1 MTLFAWSDEE
11 FGVNVAEIDE
21 QHKQLIAIINELHDS
36 MLEKKSGDIM
46 EGLFERLLRYV
57 AVHFETEER
66 LMETYDY
73 PGFEAHKVQHD
84 ELAARVRSMR
94 EDQRQGRIVVSLDVM
109 NFLKDWLVRHI
120 KGTDRLYSDFL
131 NSEGVY

>member
-46 EGLFERLLRYV
+46 ARLFERLLRYV
-57 AVHFETEER
+57 EVHFETEER
-66 LMETYDY
+66 LMKTYDY
-73 PGFEAHKVQHD
+73 PGFDAHKAQHD
-84 ELAARVRSMR
+84 DLAARVRSMQ
-94 EDQRQGRIVVSLDVM
+94 EDQQQGRIIVSVDVM

-120 KGTDRLYSDFL
+120 KGTDRLYADFL